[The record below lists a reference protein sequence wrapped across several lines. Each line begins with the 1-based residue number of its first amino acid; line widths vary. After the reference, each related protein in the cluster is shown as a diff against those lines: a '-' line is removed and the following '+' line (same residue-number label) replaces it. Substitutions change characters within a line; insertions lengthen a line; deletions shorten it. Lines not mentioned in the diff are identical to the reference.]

1 MAIICLY
8 TAIPK
13 REGLLALKHVF
24 RSQNDDDEPI
34 SETIADLFMTVINSF
49 SFSEQYCKH
58 ANGITMSTTM
68 GYCIDDK
75 FFSQYNRQK
84 PDPSSSNK
92 EELKT
97 NSLFAF
103 VYSQMYCKDYYYSIL
118 I

>member
-1 MAIICLY
+1 MAIICLK

-24 RSQNDDDEPI
+24 RSQNDYEPI
-34 SETIADLFMTVINSF
+34 SETIADLFMTLINSF

-58 ANGITMSTTM
+58 ANGITMSTKM

-92 EELKT
+92 EKLKT
-97 NSLFAF
+97 NTFFAF
-103 VYSQMYCKDYYYSIL
+103 VYS
-118 I
+118 